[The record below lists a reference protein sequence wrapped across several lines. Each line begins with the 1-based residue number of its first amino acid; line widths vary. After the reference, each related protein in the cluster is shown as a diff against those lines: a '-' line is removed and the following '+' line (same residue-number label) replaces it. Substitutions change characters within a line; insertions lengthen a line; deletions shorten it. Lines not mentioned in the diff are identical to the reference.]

1 MAFTSWSLS
10 DEELENLDPW
20 LKKNLGKAGEGSEWT
35 IERQKD
41 GSVQAMLI
49 GKDGTA
55 RSRKTI
61 PSTVAPKE
69 PEKFKDPWAKQE
81 EAPAAAP
88 VEEAEEVVKPAA
100 PVKGRRDFR
109 RPASRQSTQSA
120 PISSARFKP
129 RAKPTAGPRYTPP
142 EPTARREGPSHTPLE
157 PKSRKEGPSYT
168 PYPEQKARREGPSYT
183 PYPEPKARREGPSYT
198 PYPEQ
203 KARPVEE
210 DLPPVIDPA
219 EKRKKSRTA
228 TAAVAEDA
236 EQHRKSME
244 EKWAK
249 EDKESGHVSQW
260 GTTADPPFTIP
271 ESSDELP
278 SRWEAMGMKEDAVE
292 SKDTPPA
299 WINEPGVGVSSPG
312 LLRSTARSEAQRNA
326 KGEGGMGGGQ
336 FWTNPKDGTTYF
348 RPKTEE
354 ADLPAEVD
362 LSGVDESKKRQTGY
376 TVVKEA
382 GVGEETKK
390 RETTGFG
397 LGSYL
402 KAIGGGIK
410 RAITG
415 NDMPDYI
422 RNPPQESVA
431 MTLDMPKGMRRD
443 RAEFKAQQAVLDH
456 FINTYHPDDITI
468 EKDADGATTR
478 SFKGSIRNLGG
489 SIAFWM
495 DEGKGLVHLNYDPN
509 AIEWTPETQK
519 KKTDSKV
526 KIESERFEGTPP
538 EELET
543 EEEQIEVD
551 LEDPA
556 IIDRLTNPLTPAPV
570 DNPEPIELPFKTK
583 TDERSDTKKVKDSP
597 VASDM
602 VIKTQEALGTDWKS
616 PAGQIVITSA
626 ALEEEASTEP
636 EPPYRLTIDPN
647 VNIATVLD
655 SQGME
660 VRQFAVGTGDTTG
673 TRYGKKYF
681 TPTGTAEVINK
692 VPYEQVEGS
701 YGPIWMGLDW
711 KSYGLHGPHAA
722 ADIKATGTGF
732 ENQGFVSH
740 GCIRFMEKDLMDLA
754 EYLNVG
760 SSVEVLPYRTRPLHR
775 GPLRVGAK

>member
-10 DEELENLDPW
+10 DEELEDLDPW

-120 PISSARFKP
+120 PISSARFEP

-142 EPTARREGPSHTPLE
+142 KPT
-157 PKSRKEGPSYT
+157 
-168 PYPEQKARREGPSYT
+168 ARREGPSYT
-183 PYPEPKARREGPSYT
+183 PPEPRVRREGPSYT
-198 PYPEQ
+198 PPEP

-228 TAAVAEDA
+228 PAPVPVEEEETPKTAAVEKPKKEGKSFFGKVGGAVAGAAKGVAGMFDGEDEDA
-236 EQHRKSME
+236 
-244 EKWAK
+244 
-249 EDKESGHVSQW
+249 
-260 GTTADPPFTIP
+260 
-271 ESSDELP
+271 
-278 SRWEAMGMKEDAVE
+278 
-292 SKDTPPA
+292 PPA
-299 WINEPGVGVSSPG
+299 WINDPGVGVSSPG
-312 LLRSTARSEAQRNA
+312 LLRSTARSMAVRNA

-348 RPKTEE
+348 RRKTEE

-362 LSGVDESKKRQTGY
+362 MTDAPPARSLEDYEGETEWVDPSGPKPDWVDSPPSGMY
-376 TVVKEA
+376 
-382 GVGEETKK
+382 VGKGKSRDLQSGIDKAMLNARAQYAEVIGETK
-390 RETTGFG
+390 ETTEGT
-397 LGSYL
+397 STT
-402 KAIGGGIK
+402 A
-410 RAITG
+410 
-415 NDMPDYI
+415 
-422 RNPPQESVA
+422 
-431 MTLDMPKGMRRD
+431 TLRGTSRRSMWID
-443 RAEFKAQQAVLDH
+443 
-456 FINTYHPDDITI
+456 
-468 EKDADGATTR
+468 
-478 SFKGSIRNLGG
+478 
-489 SIAFWM
+489 
-495 DEGKGLVHLNYDPN
+495 
-509 AIEWTPETQK
+509 PETNETYVLLATPDTEK

-543 EEEQIEVD
+543 EKEQLEVD

-616 PAGQIVITSA
+616 PTGQIVITSA

-740 GCIRFMEKDLMDLA
+740 GCIRFMEKDLMDLS

>member
-10 DEELENLDPW
+10 DEELEDLDPW

-55 RSRKTI
+55 RSRKTL

-88 VEEAEEVVKPAA
+88 VEEAEEVVKPTA

-120 PISSARFKP
+120 PISSARFEP
-129 RAKPTAGPRYTPP
+129 RANPTAGPRYTPP
-142 EPTARREGPSHTPLE
+142 KPTT
-157 PKSRKEGPSYT
+157 
-168 PYPEQKARREGPSYT
+168 RREGPSYT
-183 PYPEPKARREGPSYT
+183 PPEP
-198 PYPEQ
+198 

-219 EKRKKSRTA
+219 EKRKKSRTTYEEGDTA
-228 TAAVAEDA
+228 TRGKLAYTRKRGEPSDYEFTQTPVRREGGKWVDDPKDADTTEKSTKESFAVTGTPKGYFTPKKEGKSFFGKVGGAVAGAAKGVAGMFGGEDEDA
-236 EQHRKSME
+236 
-244 EKWAK
+244 
-249 EDKESGHVSQW
+249 
-260 GTTADPPFTIP
+260 
-271 ESSDELP
+271 
-278 SRWEAMGMKEDAVE
+278 
-292 SKDTPPA
+292 PPA
-299 WINEPGVGVSSPG
+299 WINDPGVGVSSPG
-312 LLRSTARSEAQRNA
+312 LLHSTARSEAVRNA

-348 RPKTEE
+348 RRKTEE
-354 ADLPAEVD
+354 ADLPAEIDMTDVPPARSLEDYEGETEWVD
-362 LSGVDESKKRQTGY
+362 PSGPKPDWVDSPPSGMYVGKGKRRDLQVGVDKAMSNARSQYAE
-376 TVVKEA
+376 V
-382 GVGEETKK
+382 VGEAQGRT
-390 RETTGFG
+390 
-397 LGSYL
+397 S
-402 KAIGGGIK
+402 
-410 RAITG
+410 
-415 NDMPDYI
+415 
-422 RNPPQESVA
+422 
-431 MTLDMPKGMRRD
+431 RRSMWID
-443 RAEFKAQQAVLDH
+443 
-456 FINTYHPDDITI
+456 
-468 EKDADGATTR
+468 
-478 SFKGSIRNLGG
+478 
-489 SIAFWM
+489 
-495 DEGKGLVHLNYDPN
+495 
-509 AIEWTPETQK
+509 PETNETYVLLATPDTEK

-543 EEEQIEVD
+543 EKEQLEVD
-551 LEDPA
+551 LDDPV

-616 PAGQIVITSA
+616 PTGQIVITSA

-740 GCIRFMEKDLMDLA
+740 GCIRFMEKDLMDLS

-760 SSVEVLPYRTRPLHR
+760 SSVEVLPYKTRPLHR